1 MGWSVDALGTYT
13 PGWLATGALMAISA
27 ILALRI
33 PEGGRVA
40 VQ

>member
-1 MGWSVDALGTYT
+1 MGWSVDTLGTYT
-13 PGWLATGALMAISA
+13 PGWLATGVLMAISA